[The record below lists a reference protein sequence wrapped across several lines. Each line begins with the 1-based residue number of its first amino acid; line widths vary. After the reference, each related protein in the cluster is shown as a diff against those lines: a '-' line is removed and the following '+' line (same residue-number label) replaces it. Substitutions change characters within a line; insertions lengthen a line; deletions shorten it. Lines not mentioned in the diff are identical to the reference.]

1 MRVQITDIAF
11 DVDKGEYL
19 LSDREEADFGI
30 ILEYLEAKYINK
42 IVELTSDGSS
52 GVDLV
57 LELSELIESNTG
69 YIPSDLRWKIV

>member
-42 IVELTSDGSS
+42 IVELTSDGSC

-69 YIPSDLRWKIV
+69 YIPSYLRWKIV

>member
-19 LSDREEADFGI
+19 LSDREEADFGT
-30 ILEYLEAKYINK
+30 ILEYLESKYINK

-52 GVDLV
+52 GIDLV
-57 LELSELIESNTG
+57 LEISELIESNTG

>member
-1 MRVQITDIAF
+1 MRVKITDIAF

-19 LSDREEADFGI
+19 LSDPEEADFET
-30 ILEYLEAKYINK
+30 ILEELESKYINR

-52 GVDLV
+52 RVDLA

-69 YIPSDLRWKIV
+69 FIPRDLRWKIV